1 MVLDLYFIA
10 KTSTANKNL
19 SYWFEDQKQDSIEDS
34 IHFNLDKLKFK
45 NSNDHIF
52 LELAKELTYLLKETD
67 YVKKLFSE
75 FNGSK
80 LSIELIDSYHH
91 LFTFDDEK
99 LILRLDSNIEA
110 KLAPLYLFAIYF
122 GFAREKYTANQIY
135 GKLFD
140 FLLAF
145 DFRVLKA
152 LYDYFAFD
160 AQNNHSLDPGLYF
173 LGYIDL
179 IYKIKTGWVLT
190 AKYSD
195 TDKFRKTQLLR
206 NRTLAGKLPYDIARF
221 EDLLDD
227 SDPNADLFSGDINQ
241 ELFDVIKESY
251 DESYSKLYYGNLTE
265 SLKTIGLT
273 VVAQRGSRVA
283 HEQGPILVNSPELS
297 FSNEFQVKVKKIK
310 SHIEE
315 NLSKLKESLED
326 FSFDSEIQSKII
338 EITIQLDSLVYLSD
352 LESVQVARFKKD
364 LLLFQKSLSELYFS
378 VKKYFRESLTLGLIE
393 SSEKLDNLF
402 SLMNSHELFIEE
414 SFMRLIKALN
424 SSKSSTKNAVVYIQ
438 RVSSRSGHFLPRI
451 LLGQKLYVETD
462 SQSEGNRLDA
472 IPFNFVSPDLD
483 LIAGGTDSFFENA
496 SISIVTDRDSGA
508 PEIKWDNAEDLA
520 KTLAPSLF
528 KAVEKN
534 YLSQGSLKSRKL
546 FHYQLE
552 TTLLG
557 PLIDLF
563 KVILENEIS
572 NIASISN
579 YVKSLGPGKSI
590 EETLSK
596 YLNVYLNEINRA
608 AESVIKFYLLEN
620 RVEEVILIEKLTR
633 SEAIIEVLKSLG
645 DVQRDTFAL
654 MLLARKNEVI
664 YAELEGILKED
675 KSPSEKLESLKA
687 RIYKDLDK
695 ALLKR
700 EIKDKL
706 FYPESTA
713 IKEFFIEN
721 PSIKK
726 LKVSSNKNISD
737 ADYYYNFSVAP
748 SRIDFGKHVVASIT
762 TLMGRMIGA
771 DDDEALKVAKSYVDF
786 VSQSPNSIFS
796 SASEAGSVKVIEN
809 TCRAIQYAKAIS
821 FQGAFQ
827 SFSID
832 GMLARQTVN
841 SRNTKEAG
849 LHVMEFGTMAST
861 GYCITKEPLFII
873 LGLSLNS
880 DNIFEKLGIDDKKI
894 RSQLKEFFV
903 DLVSSKAS
911 FNSPLDWE
919 IHAYE
924 EIASSPIIQSYLAD
938 PQYKILP
945 RPDALFAL
953 MKYLAFESEDLEM
966 SHLYNKLSNKLIEFS
981 RMVNETG
988 IIQRIQL
995 VNNAVSAAGKS
1006 YADLNILMNA
1016 SYKGNVSDERENA
1029 SQYMIALL
1037 LHKKEFLKNSSVDDV
1052 AKLINHQ
1059 ITKHALPNEIKIFDP
1074 YVDEDVFMGG
1084 ELQSIAQGVVEKIS
1098 NIGFDEPIGPEVV
1111 QASLVSYGSK
1121 LKTWPLFS
1129 KKLQA
1134 YSNKKE
1140 VESLLSDLEADLRL
1154 AELYYKGFYKK
1165 ADQAFQNLDIAFLNS
1180 DHDEQKELMDDLVNL
1195 KELMMINRPD
1205 SMLILVDNPQQA
1217 KRPFFDQDLSM
1228 EWMALGGKVISHMIA
1243 PELYQKWQKNIQ
1255 SETQFA
1261 KLFTQMLILEAN
1273 YSKDELSESD
1283 EYQSIE
1289 ASISDYFINL
1299 KKYADLYRDI
1309 CLQKFIEAKE
1319 IGVSIRIL
1327 SRYIHKSK
1335 TLANLISYDNYRAIT
1350 FIDWLALG
1358 GRWVLNGKSKREID
1372 YIIKTFDDSSIKVG
1386 KLGYEVLDLF
1396 VKSND
1401 DLQIER
1407 KQRLIENAG
1416 STKEADLLVTNAADS
1431 LAQRSELQNTFLL
1444 TSLRFQNLF
1453 KFEEKYQN
1461 LSLDN
1466 LSSSWDQ
1473 TVQDLM
1479 TLIRNSKGNLSSLK
1493 DANVK
1498 FAQLLKITEFYAGY
1512 FSKYSSGIKEATRFF
1527 VMQRA
1532 FEESSLQVFFG
1543 DHRKSQGLFKDIA
1556 ESIVAQEASA
1566 DIELDNLVKFAE
1578 MLYMNYLLFLTIDIS
1593 DENEMVNKL
1602 AIFFDQYLN
1611 VHEEDYPPYMFH
1623 SLCAG
1628 SAFGFDQTYFY
1639 DTNLRVK
1646 MFKLACKSGI
1656 YLYKHLHY
1664 LVSSKTILAK
1674 TSAEYKDSLI
1684 GDYENGLMPICYQ
1697 HETICI
1703 EERLWDCM
1711 RALRNFIRNYHD
1723 RHPLPVVIK
1732 SNDATVDNLFKANL
1746 DSETEL
1752 VWIAG
1757 VSNPG
1762 KHSWDLNC
1770 VFRSPELRKTYINSS
1785 VKYTNISIFT
1795 PYLTSNGEIKQ
1806 IYTSFKPEVLEGLEV
1821 LAPFEKYSSLNE
1833 QSRSERNASDGD
1845 FQLNS
1850 YGFVHAVVDLVGTL
1864 PRPDVT
1870 MSAHTH
1876 PQYISNFI
1884 AELGVPEVWS
1894 QLNMKQM
1901 YAKTELAK
1909 ILSKV
1914 DIPVLAQV
1922 EFLHKEFD
1930 SKKEVE
1936 TTLEQRLA
1944 NRKLDHIDFWIIKA
1958 SRDSGGRGI
1967 SGKLHSKK
1975 NREQIV
1981 DFIFEKTKTDDVVM
1995 QEFVPNNA
2003 RSFINSDFHNNVV
2016 SSFVESGIA
2025 IDAITP
2031 YEQLYFAMRS
2041 FQSFSGIKGYLFS
2054 VNIGSVTVNAGQGA
2068 KLFYGEPIRIMPIY
2082 IAGKIQKL
2090 LDYEGEKILKEAIPE
2105 HAKEFARENNMK
2117 VIENLIGAN
2126 NCYMLNGLFD
2136 YIPYL
2141 YVNRLDK
2148 DSNLREFKVS
2158 CEDNAYGGLD
2168 FNYSY
2173 FGERITLVSAKSQ
2186 EESVLALED
2195 MMKASANDEWQGPE
2209 QKIDINLAKIELNS
2223 GLGQANLLQKTIEDT
2238 APDERDI
2245 FLEWTEDL
2253 GTVAIACKLAKQKR

>member
-10 KTSTANKNL
+10 KRSQASKNL
-19 SYWFEDQKQDSIEDS
+19 SYWYEDTNKSSIEDS

-45 NSNDHIF
+45 NTDDDIF
-52 LELAKELTYLLKETD
+52 LELARELTYLLKETE
-67 YVKKLFSE
+67 YVKKYFSE
-75 FNGSK
+75 FNGNK
-80 LSIELIDSYHH
+80 LSIEIIDNFHH
-91 LFTFDDEK
+91 AFVFDDENSVLK
-99 LILRLDSNIEA
+99 IDSKVET
-110 KLAPLYLFAIYF
+110 KFAPLYLYAVYF
-122 GFAREKYTANQIY
+122 GLAREKYSANDIY
-135 GKLFD
+135 KKLFD

-145 DFRVLKA
+145 DFRALKS
-152 LYDYFAFD
+152 LYDYFLQD
-160 AQNNHSLDPGLYF
+160 AKNQQCYDPGSYF
-173 LGYIDL
+173 LEYIEL
-179 IYKIKTGWVLT
+179 IYKLKTGEVLT
-190 AKYSD
+190 SSIDDNDKY
-195 TDKFRKTQLLR
+195 RKTQLLR

-221 EDLLDD
+221 ESLLDETD
-227 SDPNADLFSGDINQ
+227 VNKDLFSGDLNQ
-241 ELFDVIKESY
+241 ELFDVIKESF
-251 DESYSKLYYGNLTE
+251 DENYGKAYYQNLCD
-265 SLKTIGLT
+265 SLKAIGLKL
-273 VVAQRGSRVA
+273 VAQRGSRVA

-297 FSNEFQVKVKKIK
+297 FAQEFQIQIKKIK
-310 SHIEE
+310 SHVEE
-315 NLSKLKESLED
+315 NIFKLKESLED
-326 FSFDSEIQSKII
+326 LSLDIEIQSDLI
-338 EITIQLDSLVYLSD
+338 EITLQLDSLIYLSE
-352 LESVQVARFKKD
+352 LKSVQAARFKKD
-364 LLLFQKSLSELYFS
+364 LLLFEKSLSTLYDS
-378 VKKYFRESLTLGLIE
+378 ISSTIRESLTLNKIKN
-393 SSEKLDNLF
+393 SDRLDQLVTLL
-402 SLMNSHELFIEE
+402 SDHKLFIEE
-414 SFMRLIKALN
+414 SFMSLVKSLN
-424 SSKSSTKNAVVYIQ
+424 ESKSSTKNAVVYVQ
-438 RVSSRSGHFLPRI
+438 RISSRSGHFLPRI

-462 SQSEGNRLDA
+462 KQSEENRLDA

-483 LIAGGTDSFFENA
+483 LIASGTDSFFENA
-496 SISIVTDRDSGA
+496 SISIVTDRDTGE

-528 KAVEKN
+528 KAIDK
-534 YLSQGSLKSRKL
+534 GDSREL

-596 YLNVYLNEINRA
+596 YLKSYSFEINKA
-608 AESVIKFYLLEN
+608 ASLIVKFYLLEN
-620 RVEEVILIEKLTR
+620 RVEEVILIEKLNR
-633 SEAIIEVLKSLG
+633 EEATIEVLKSLR

-654 MLLARKNEVI
+654 MLKFKTDEKI
-664 YAELEGILKED
+664 FTELEGVLATDDDLENKLALMKKKVYEGVD
-675 KSPSEKLESLKA
+675 KS
-687 RIYKDLDK
+687 
-695 ALLKR
+695 LLKK

-706 FYPESTA
+706 FYPVSTA

-721 PSIKK
+721 PEINK
-726 LKVSSNKNISD
+726 LKVSSNKAIVD

-771 DDDEALKVAKSYVDF
+771 DDDEALKVAKTYVDF
-786 VSQSPNSIFS
+786 VSQSPNSIFN

-827 SFSID
+827 SFSVD
-832 GMLARQTVN
+832 GMLARQTIN
-841 SRNTKEAG
+841 SRNTREAG

-873 LGLSLNS
+873 LGLSMNS
-880 DNIFEKLGIDDKKI
+880 NNIFDKLGIEDEKI
-894 RSQLKEFFV
+894 RTQLREFFV
-903 DLVSSKAS
+903 DLINSKINFSSSAE
-911 FNSPLDWE
+911 WE

-924 EIASSPIIQSYLAD
+924 EIASSVIIQNYLAD

-953 MKYLAFESEDLEM
+953 MKYLAFESDDVEM

-995 VNNAVSAAGKS
+995 VNNAVTAAGRS
-1006 YADLNILMNA
+1006 YKDLNVLMNA

-1029 SQYMIALL
+1029 NQYMIALL
-1037 LHKKEFLKNSSVDDV
+1037 LHKKEFLKNSSVDEV
-1052 AKLINHQ
+1052 AKLIDFQ
-1059 ITKHALPNEIKIFDP
+1059 IKQHSLPNEIKIYDP

-1084 ELQSIAQGVVEKIS
+1084 ELQTIAESVVEKIS
-1098 NIGFDEPIGPEVV
+1098 LIDFDENINPEVI
-1111 QASLVSYGSK
+1111 QAALISYGSDPK
-1121 LKTWPLFS
+1121 KWPLFS
-1129 KKLQA
+1129 KRIST
-1134 YSNKKE
+1134 YSKKNE
-1140 VESLLSDLEADLRL
+1140 LESMLLGLEADLKL

-1165 ADQAFQNLDIAFLNS
+1165 ADQAFQNLDVAFLNS
-1180 DHDEQKELMDDLVNL
+1180 DHDEQKSLLNDLVTL
-1195 KELMMINRPD
+1195 KELMLINRPN
-1205 SMLILVDNPQQA
+1205 SMLLLVDNPQQA
-1217 KRPFFDQDLSM
+1217 KKPFMDQDLSM
-1228 EWMALGGKVISHMIA
+1228 EWMSLGGKVISHMIA
-1243 PELYQKWQKNIQ
+1243 PEVYEKWQKTIQ
-1255 SETQFA
+1255 EETHFA
-1261 KLFTQMLILEAN
+1261 KLFTQMLILESN
-1273 YSKDELSESD
+1273 YPKEELGDSD
-1283 EYQSIE
+1283 EYQSLK
-1289 ASISDYFINL
+1289 ASIRDYFVNL

-1319 IGVSIRIL
+1319 IGVSSRVL

-1335 TLANLISYDNYRAIT
+1335 TYANLSSYEDFRSIN

-1358 GRWVLNGKSKREID
+1358 GRWVLNGKSKKEID
-1372 YIIKTFDDSSIKVG
+1372 YIIKTFNDSSIKVG
-1386 KLGYEVLDLF
+1386 KLGYEILEIF
-1396 VKSND
+1396 VKAND
-1401 DLQIER
+1401 GLSIER

-1431 LAQRSELQNTFLL
+1431 LSQRSKLQNAFLL
-1444 TSLRFQNLF
+1444 VSVRFQSLF
-1453 KFEEKYQN
+1453 KYEEKYKS
-1461 LSLDN
+1461 LSSEN

-1473 TVQDLM
+1473 TIQDLM
-1479 TLIRNSKGNLSSLK
+1479 TLIRNCKGDLNSLK
-1493 DANVK
+1493 EANVK
-1498 FAQLLKITEFYAGY
+1498 FAQVLKITEY
-1512 FSKYSSGIKEATRFF
+1512 YSRDFIEFCPGIEEATKLFIT
-1527 VMQRA
+1527 QRA
-1532 FEESSLQVFFG
+1532 FEENSLQVFFG
-1543 DHRKSQGLFKDIA
+1543 DHKKTQGLFKDIA
-1556 ESIVAQEASA
+1556 ENIVKLESNPDQ
-1566 DIELDNLVKFAE
+1566 ELDKLVKFAE
-1578 MLYMNYLLFLTIDIS
+1578 MLYMNYLLFLTIDVN

-1602 AIFFDQYLN
+1602 AVFFDQYLN

-1664 LVSSKTILAK
+1664 LVSSKTVLAA

-1723 RHPLPVVIK
+1723 RHPLPLVIK
-1732 SNDATVDNLFKANL
+1732 SADASVEDLFKASL
-1746 DSETEL
+1746 EKDTEL

-1762 KHSWDLNC
+1762 KHSWDMNC
-1770 VFRSPELRKTYINSS
+1770 VFRSPELRRTYVNSNSKYSCMS
-1785 VKYTNISIFT
+1785 VLT
-1795 PYLTSNGEIKQ
+1795 PYLTPDGQIKQ
-1806 IYTSFKPEVLEGLEV
+1806 IYTSFRPEVIDGLDILYPLEDKGYE
-1821 LAPFEKYSSLNE
+1821 LN
-1833 QSRSERNASDGD
+1833 Q
-1845 FQLNS
+1845 
-1850 YGFVHAVVDLVGTL
+1850 YGFAHAIVDLNGEL
-1864 PRPDVT
+1864 PRPDLT

-1876 PQYISNFI
+1876 EQYISNFI

-1894 QLNMKQM
+1894 QLNMRQM

-1909 ILSKV
+1909 ILAKV
-1914 DIPVLAQV
+1914 DIPALAQV

-1930 SKKEVE
+1930 DKKEVAS
-1936 TTLEQRLA
+1936 TLEQRLA

-1967 SGKLHSKK
+1967 SGKLHFKK
-1975 NREQIV
+1975 DRDEMI

-2003 RSFINSDFHNNVV
+2003 RSFINSDFYDHIV
-2016 SSFVESGIA
+2016 SSFIESGVA
-2025 IDAITP
+2025 IDAVTP

-2090 LDYEGEKILKEAIPE
+2090 LDFEGEKILKEAIPE
-2105 HAKEFARENNMK
+2105 HAKEFARENNIK
-2117 VIENLIGAN
+2117 IIENVIGSN
-2126 NCYMLNGLFD
+2126 NCFMLNGLFD

-2148 DSNLREFKVS
+2148 DGEIREFKVYS
-2158 CEDNAYGGLD
+2158 EDNAYGGLD
-2168 FNYSY
+2168 FYYNY
-2173 FGERITLVSAKSQ
+2173 FEEKVVLVSADNQ
-2186 EESVLALED
+2186 ENSVLALED
-2195 MMKASANDEWQGPE
+2195 LLKSSANNEWHGPE
-2209 QKIDINLAKIELNS
+2209 HAIDINLAKIELNS
-2223 GLGQANLLQKTIEDT
+2223 GLGQANLLQKTIEET

-2253 GTVAIACKLAKQKR
+2253 GTVAIAAKLAKSRK